1 MRLSGGQLAGG
12 NSTSEK
18 AENDFYAT
26 DPKTVDLLQDRQL
39 GRMDNLETIKER
51 NGQLLCFWLGLC
63 GIKLIQVSL

>member
-12 NSTSEK
+12 NSSSEK

-26 DPKTVDLLQDRQL
+26 DPKT
-39 GRMDNLETIKER
+39 KER

-63 GIKLIQVSL
+63 GIKLIQVNL